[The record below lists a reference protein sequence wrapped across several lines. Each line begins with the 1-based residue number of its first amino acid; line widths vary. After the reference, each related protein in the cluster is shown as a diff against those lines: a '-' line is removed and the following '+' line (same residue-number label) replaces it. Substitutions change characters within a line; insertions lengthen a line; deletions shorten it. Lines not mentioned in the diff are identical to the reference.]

1 MIVDD
6 VSYLTVKS
14 LHIIAVIAW
23 SAALLY
29 LPRLFVYHSNLKA
42 GSEASELLKIM
53 EYRLA
58 KYIMTPAMIVTW
70 ILALLLIFYYDVIDF
85 KTDFWFHWKLLLVI
99 ILSGYHGFL
108 IGNMKKFQNDK
119 NVKSHKYFRVI
130 NEIPTLLIIVIVFLV
145 ILRP

>member
-1 MIVDD
+1 
-6 VSYLTVKS
+6 
-14 LHIIAVIAW
+14 
-23 SAALLY
+23 

-108 IGNMKKFQNDK
+108 IGSIKKFQNDK

>member
-1 MIVDD
+1 MIVDG

-108 IGNMKKFQNDK
+108 IGSMKKFQNDK
-119 NVKSHKYFRVI
+119 NIKSHKYFRVI

-145 ILRP
+145 IIRP

>member
-1 MIVDD
+1 MIDQG
-6 VSYLTVKS
+6 VSYLIVKS

-70 ILALLLIFYYDVIDF
+70 ILALLLIFY
-85 KTDFWFHWKLLLVI
+85 
-99 ILSGYHGFL
+99 
-108 IGNMKKFQNDK
+108 
-119 NVKSHKYFRVI
+119 
-130 NEIPTLLIIVIVFLV
+130 
-145 ILRP
+145 

>member
-1 MIVDD
+1 MIDESN
-6 VSYLTVKS
+6 SYLIVKA

-29 LPRLFVYHSNLKA
+29 LPRLFVYHSDLKV

-58 KYIMTPAMIVTW
+58 RYIMTPAMLATW
-70 ILALLLIFYYDVIDF
+70 FLALLLIFYYGVIDF
-85 KTDFWFHWKLLLVI
+85 KTDFWFHWKLLFVI

-108 IGNMKKFQNDK
+108 IGNMKKFQDDK
-119 NVKSHKYFRVI
+119 NQKTQKYFRVI
-130 NEIPTLLIIVIVFLV
+130 NEVPTLLIIVIIFLV